1 MMPREVE
8 LIQVFSEGSPL
19 GLIAQLIESE
29 ELSEDDIREL
39 ERIACGS
46 AKTLAPECGHW
57 EKGADRTQL
66 SEG

>member
-1 MMPREVE
+1 MADFTDAELE

-39 ERIACGS
+39 ERIACLK
-46 AKTLAPECGHW
+46 AEKKRVTLPHVMPTRRM
-57 EKGADRTQL
+57 K
-66 SEG
+66 S